1 MIAAWGD
8 CDDTGPCPAD
18 INGSGDV
25 NVIDLLEVI
34 AAWGECPGDLL
45 FAGCSDN
52 ADADED
58 DYGAYAS

>member
-18 INGSGDV
+18 INGSGD
-25 NVIDLLEVI
+25 
-34 AAWGECPGDLL
+34 
-45 FAGCSDN
+45 
-52 ADADED
+52 ADEA